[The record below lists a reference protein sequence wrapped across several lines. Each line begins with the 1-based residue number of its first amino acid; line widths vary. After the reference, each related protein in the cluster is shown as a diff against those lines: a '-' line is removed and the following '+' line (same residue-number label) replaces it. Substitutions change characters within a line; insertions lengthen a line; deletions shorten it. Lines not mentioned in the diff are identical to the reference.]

1 MVSYSKISG
10 QDGLVP
16 NVNYKYIQ
24 ETFPEIDFP
33 SIDVPILL
41 LDNIIDGA
49 PKAPVRGRVIDK
61 KGKEIFVVRNDK
73 DSLV

>member
-10 QDGLVP
+10 QEGLVP

-41 LDNIIDGA
+41 LDNILDGA
-49 PKAPVRGRVIDK
+49 PKVPVKGRVIDK